1 MSFEDEYERRLQ
13 DVFKTSSRRLH
24 QNECLLGINILIKI
38 HLNSVN
44 FTFIRIAMC
53 VIHILLYSIF
63 LPFFP
68 LLTSCT
74 YLEVYYFAVVMS
86 SEEGLFVKKRKKEKK
101 TSSENQLSFIIS
113 IRFQLVEDM
122 FTYITIQKLSSGNV
136 LLKSVLKNFVKS
148 SQEITFVRIF
158 FSIEL
163 LAPGLQLY

>member
-1 MSFEDEYERRLQ
+1 MSFEDEDERRLQ
-13 DVFKTSSRRLH
+13 DVFKTSSSKRMFAGYKYFNQDTFKLSKLYFYQDCYVCYTH
-24 QNECLLGINILIKI
+24 
-38 HLNSVN
+38 
-44 FTFIRIAMC
+44 FTVFN
-53 VIHILLYSIF
+53 F

-74 YLEVYYFAVVMS
+74 YLVVYYFAVVMS

-101 TSSENQLSFIIS
+101 TSSKNQLSFIIS
-113 IRFQLVEDM
+113 IPFQLVEDM